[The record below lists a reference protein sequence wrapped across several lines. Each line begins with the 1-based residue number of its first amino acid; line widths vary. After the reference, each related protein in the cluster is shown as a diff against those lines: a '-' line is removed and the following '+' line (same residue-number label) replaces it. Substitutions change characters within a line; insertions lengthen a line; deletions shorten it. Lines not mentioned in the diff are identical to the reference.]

1 MAVDHFHYQ
10 FNPGTQSGARLRS
23 SLSQLEQGRDTL
35 VKELATMTADLT
47 GDGSNVAHFTNVTAR
62 YGFGSND
69 IAQAA
74 WNELNSCVAKLT
86 TDASVTFIDAALKQL
101 FTRLR

>member
-10 FNPGTQSGARLRS
+10 FNPSTQSGSRLRNA
-23 SLSQLEQGRDTL
+23 LNQLEYGKDFL
-35 VKELATMTADLT
+35 IKELNTMTADLT
-47 GDGSNVAHFTNVTAR
+47 GDGSDPAHFSNVTNR

-69 IAQAA
+69 ISQAA
-74 WNELNSCVAKLT
+74 WNELQSCVSKIN
-86 TDASVTFIDAALKQL
+86 TDGNVSFVDSALKQL